1 MRSRR
6 FFLVFLLFAFCLLA
20 MVVAGLNTRKPIK
33 KRMNSK
39 KSEELRVICPHLNEC
54 ADAFL
59 LYNQFG
65 SMMIDTGEKAD
76 GDLLLNLLKEKEI
89 DSLDLLV
96 LTHFD
101 KDHIGGAPAI
111 LSQIPVKTC
120 YMPVSNETGDI
131 YEEVMEA
138 LKANGTEIV
147 FLTEPVTLNKLS
159 ADITISPP
167 LSMTYKD
174 STENNV
180 SLITSVKYQSSALL
194 FMGDAEKER
203 VGEYF
208 LNQYD
213 YTDYDFVKMPHHGRD
228 KRSTEYILY
237 VLDPEDALIT
247 SSKEEP
253 EDSEVLQMLKE
264 NNVKVWLTRDGSV
277 DMTVDGEGMTLS
289 Q

>member
-1 MRSRR
+1 
-6 FFLVFLLFAFCLLA
+6 
-20 MVVAGLNTRKPIK
+20 
-33 KRMNSK
+33 
-39 KSEELRVICPHLNEC
+39 
-54 ADAFL
+54 
-59 LYNQFG
+59 
-65 SMMIDTGEKAD
+65 
-76 GDLLLNLLKEKEI
+76 
-89 DSLDLLV
+89 
-96 LTHFD
+96 
-101 KDHIGGAPAI
+101 
-111 LSQIPVKTC
+111 
-120 YMPVSNETGDI
+120 
-131 YEEVMEA
+131 MEA

-174 STENNV
+174 STENNI

-253 EDSEVLQMLKE
+253 EDSEVLQLLKE